1 MTSIEVV
8 KNAVRA
14 LDSKKAE
21 DISVL
26 KVEELT
32 SITDYFVIA
41 AANSTTQVKAIADE
55 VEFKLKELGV
65 MPNKTEGYTQGNWVV
80 LDYYQVIV
88 HVFNTETRQFY
99 SLENLWRDG
108 EKIDIKEFLDI

>member
-8 KNAVRA
+8 KNAVRFM
-14 LDSKKAE
+14 DSKKAE

-26 KVEELT
+26 KVQDLT
-32 SITDYFVIA
+32 SLTDYFVIC

-65 MPNKTEGYTQGNWVV
+65 LPNKIEGYTQGSWIV

>member
-1 MTSIEVV
+1 MTSIELV

-26 KVEELT
+26 KVEDLT

-55 VEFKLKELGV
+55 VEFKLKGLGV
-65 MPNKTEGYTQGNWVV
+65 MPNKIEGYTQGNWIV

>member
-14 LDSKKAE
+14 MDSKKAE

-26 KVEELT
+26 KVEDLT
-32 SITDYFVIA
+32 SITDFFVIA

-55 VEFKLKELGV
+55 VEFKLNELGV
-65 MPNKTEGYTQGNWVV
+65 MPNKIEGYTQGNWIV

-108 EKIDIKEFLDI
+108 EKLDIKEFLDI

>member
-8 KNAVRA
+8 KNVVRA

-26 KVEELT
+26 KVENLT
-32 SITDYFVIA
+32 SITDFFVIA

-55 VEFKLKELGV
+55 VEFKLKEFGV

>member
-14 LDSKKAE
+14 MDSKKAE

-26 KVEELT
+26 KVEDLT
-32 SITDYFVIA
+32 SITDFFVIA

-65 MPNKTEGYTQGNWVV
+65 MPNKIEGYTQGNWIV

-108 EKIDIKEFLDI
+108 EKLDIKEFLDI